1 MLKFCLLHLS
11 LYSIQNGCLWKA
23 WGWDPILAFSTWQ
36 SDVLDSTICRYL
48 PSLCTRPLMSCIW
61 FLFRCGSVSGL
72 SLWIYW
78 SVCLSLHQDH
88 CFRCSQVVGD
98 VSSSFSPLFSASLTS
113 SFRNVFAILG
123 LLLLYIYFRIS
134 LSNSSKMIGIFI
146 GITIYLFP
154 CGSTGKEYTC
164 NVGDLG
170 SIPRLGRS
178 PGEGKGYSLQY
189 SVLENSMDCM
199 HSPWG
204 HKELDTT
211 ERLSLHFIEHA
222 DN

>member
-1 MLKFCLLHLS
+1 MDVYGRHEVGTRFLLFPPDSQMSWTAPSVGIFPHYAHGHSCHVSGFCSGVGLF
-11 LYSIQNGCLWKA
+11 
-23 WGWDPILAFSTWQ
+23 LAFLFGSTGPFVCPCIKITV
-36 SDVLDSTICRYL
+36 SDVPKWWEMFPR
-48 PSLCTRPLMSCIW
+48 
-61 FLFRCGSVSGL
+61 LF
-72 SLWIYW
+72 
-78 SVCLSLHQDH
+78 
-88 CFRCSQVVGD
+88 
-98 VSSSFSPLFSASLTS
+98 LFSASLTS